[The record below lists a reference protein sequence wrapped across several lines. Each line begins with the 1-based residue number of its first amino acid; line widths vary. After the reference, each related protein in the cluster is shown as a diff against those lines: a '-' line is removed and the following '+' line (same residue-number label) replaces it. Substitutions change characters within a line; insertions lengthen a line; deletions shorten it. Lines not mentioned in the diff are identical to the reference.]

1 MSHWDPEVLA
11 RIAHLHLRARQA
23 TAGLL
28 HGAHRS
34 GRVSS
39 NVEFADYKEYSP
51 GDPLRDL
58 DWKVAARSDRLV
70 VRRHHAET
78 ELRGLL
84 VLDASGDLGTGDT
97 GRYKLPP
104 IEGSKFGY
112 ALALVATLAWFL
124 ERSGEPVGLMVL
136 GGAGAR
142 TRYVPPRAGSA
153 HMAEIFGVLSELR
166 PAGRADLASGLR
178 DVGARLGRRALVVL
192 VSDFMEEPERWA
204 PAMSALG
211 QRRADIRAVQLFDRR
226 ELELDYD
233 EPIRFTSPEG
243 GESLPVDPV
252 GAREAF
258 HEVVE
263 EYLAEVRA
271 AFARMRGH
279 HLLVGTHEPLDR
291 VIARVLRAG

>member
-1 MSHWDPEVLA
+1 MTPWDPEVLA

-28 HGAHRS
+28 HGGHRS
-34 GRVSS
+34 DRVSA

-78 ELRGLL
+78 ELRGLI
-84 VLDASGDLGTGDT
+84 VLDASGDLGTGET
-97 GRYKLPP
+97 GRYKRPP

-112 ALALVATLAWFL
+112 ALALVASLAWFL
-124 ERSGEPVGLMVL
+124 ERQGEPVGLLLL

-142 TRYVPPRAGSA
+142 TSYVPPGSGQS
-153 HMAEIFGVLSELR
+153 HMAEIFGALAEVR
-166 PAGRADLASGLR
+166 PSGRADLERGLR
-178 DVGARLGRRALVVL
+178 EVGGRLSRRALVVL

-204 PAMSALG
+204 PSMNALG
-211 QRRADIRAVQLFDRR
+211 QRRADIRAVQLFDQR
-226 ELELDYD
+226 ELSLDYD
-233 EPIRFTSPEG
+233 EPLRFTSPETG
-243 GESLPVDPV
+243 LSLPVDPV
-252 GAREAF
+252 GARDAF
-258 HEVVE
+258 REVVD
-263 EYLAEVRA
+263 EYLSEVRA

-279 HLLVGTHEPLDR
+279 HVLAGTHEPLDR
-291 VIARVLRAG
+291 VLARVLRV